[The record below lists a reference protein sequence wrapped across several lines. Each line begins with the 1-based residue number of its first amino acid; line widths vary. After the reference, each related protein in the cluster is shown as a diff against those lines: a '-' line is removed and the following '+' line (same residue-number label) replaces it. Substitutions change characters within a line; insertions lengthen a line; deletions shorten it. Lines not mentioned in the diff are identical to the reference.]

1 MKWAEIVIHT
11 TSAGSDIMSELLLEI
26 NAAGTVIEDNADVE
40 LNRGKCGDWDYID
53 QSVIDQFPDE
63 VLVKGYISD
72 DDQLGSYV
80 ERLKSR
86 IDEIKRLD
94 LEGFDIGSG
103 QIDVKI
109 VDDQDWANEWK
120 KYFKPFRLGKSLVI
134 KPSWEPYAAKKD
146 DVILEID
153 PGMAF
158 GTGTHE
164 TTQLCLM
171 MIEDNLKKGCLV
183 IDVGCG
189 TGILGIAAALL
200 GAREVLAIDRDP
212 ACITASER
220 NIEHNCVEQAVTAV
234 EGDLLKEKDCRADMI
249 IINIIA
255 DVIIGFLEQASR
267 FLNEDGVIICSGIIR
282 DRLDDVRASA
292 RKHGFKVMDERTAGE
307 WAAML
312 LKQA

>member
-1 MKWAEIVIHT
+1 MKWAEIVVHT
-11 TSAGSDIMSELLLEI
+11 TSVGSDIMSELLLEI
-26 NAAGTVIEDNADVE
+26 NATGTVIEDNADVE
-40 LNRGKCGDWDYID
+40 LNRGNYGDWDYID

-72 DDQLGSYV
+72 DDQLDSHV

-86 IDEIKRLD
+86 IDGIKRLD
-94 LEGFDIGSG
+94 QDGFDVGSG
-103 QIDVKI
+103 KVDVNI

-120 KYFKPFRLGKSLVI
+120 KYFKPFRLGKKLVI
-134 KPSWEPYAAKKD
+134 KPSWESYDAAKG
-146 DVILEID
+146 DVVLEID

-171 MIEDNLKKGCLV
+171 MIEDNVKEGSSV

-189 TGILGIAAALL
+189 TGILAISAALL
-200 GAREVLAIDRDP
+200 GASNVLAIDRDP
-212 ACITASER
+212 ACIIASKR
-220 NIEHNCVEQAVTAV
+220 NIERNGVADSVTAV

-255 DVIIGFLEQASR
+255 DVIIGFLEQAGR
-267 FLNEDGVIICSGIIR
+267 FLNDDGVIICSGIIR
-282 DRLDDVRASA
+282 DRINDIHESVE
-292 RKHGFKVMDERTAGE
+292 KNGFKVMDERTAGE

-312 LKQA
+312 LKRA